1 MTEIK
6 IDKEYAK
13 LVPPLTDKE
22 YEGLKLSIE
31 IDGQHCPI
39 ILNEEGYILDGHHRF
54 KTCQELGRECR
65 YEVLRFSSKL
75 KEIEFVRDSNL
86 RRRHLNDF
94 QRIMVVNN
102 SKKLKERYGEAA
114 KARQLSGLKRGDKL
128 PLGQNCPD
136 GETGRTSDKLAVL
149 ALVKPTLYKYGVK
162 IIEQG
167 SEPVIKK
174 LLDGNTTIS
183 KEYQKIQIQQIKK
196 QLSSE
201 TPLINLPE
209 NYDLIQGDFMEVGKQ
224 ISDNSID
231 LILTDPPYG
240 NELLDVFEKLGTFA
254 QRVLKEGGS
263 LVSFV
268 GQYDL
273 DTKIN
278 VITKSGLKYRWQFC
292 VKHTGHHRLMRVFGT
307 NIEVVW
313 KPLVWFIKGNNGRTT
328 LPGYIS
334 DYIESEPPKKVMHE
348 WEQSTIESEHVIKG
362 LTVENQ
368 IVLDPFMG
376 YATNGVAALK
386 LNRKFIGIEIDPDHY
401 SNAARRLS
409 SLMVTEN
416 AIKQSN

>member
-1 MTEIK
+1 MDIK

-31 IDGQHCPI
+31 VDGQHHCI
-39 ILNEEGYILDGHHRF
+39 TINEDGYILDGHHRF
-54 KTCQELGRECR
+54 RACQELEREPR

-94 QRIMVVNN
+94 QRIIVVNN

-114 KARQLSGLKRGDKL
+114 KARQLSGLKKGDKL
-128 PLGQNCPD
+128 PLGQNCPN
-136 GETGRTSDKLAVL
+136 GETGRTSDKLAVI
-149 ALVKPTLYKYGVK
+149 AQVRPTLYKYGVK

-174 LLDGNTTIS
+174 LLDGKTTIS
-183 KEYQKIQIQQIKK
+183 KEYQKIQVEQIKK

-209 NYDLIQGDFMEVGKQ
+209 NCELIQGDFMEVGRQ
-224 ISDNSID
+224 IPDNSID
-231 LILTDPPYG
+231 LIITDPPYRG
-240 NELLDVFEKLGTFA
+240 EDLPLFEKFGKFA
-254 QRVLKEGGS
+254 NRVLKEGGS
-263 LVSFV
+263 LVLFA

-273 DTKIN
+273 LAKVNI
-278 VITKSGLKYRWQFC
+278 IEKSGLKYRWQIC
-292 VKHTGHHRLMRVFGT
+292 VKHTGLQAKMRGFGT
-307 NIEVVW
+307 LINVAW
-313 KPLVWFIKGNNGRTT
+313 KPLIWFIKGNNGRTNT
-328 LPGYIS
+328 PTWIV
-334 DYIESEPPKKVMHE
+334 DFVESEPPKKIMHE

-376 YATNGVAALK
+376 YATNGIAALK
-386 LNRKFIGIEIDPDHY
+386 LNRKFIGIEIDPIHY
-401 SNAARRLS
+401 SNAQRRLS
-409 SLMVTEN
+409 MLELGVYQ
-416 AIKQSN
+416 K